1 MKKIVITLLFVALT
15 LSSFAQKKER
25 KDRIKALK
33 VALITEKLELSEA
46 EAQRFWPIYNA
57 YEKEA
62 EMLRINARQKR
73 RDLDINTI
81 TESEAKSALND
92 FLAFE
97 NEEQLLK
104 SDLVKSLLTAI
115 PAKKIILLKF
125 VEEQFKR
132 KMIEELKKRREKKGT
147 RN

>member
-15 LSSFAQKKER
+15 FSGFAQKKER

-33 VALITEKLELSEA
+33 VALITEKLELSET
-46 EAQRFWPIYNA
+46 EAQKFWPIYNA

-62 EMLRINARQKR
+62 DMLRINARQKR

-81 TESEAKSALND
+81 TESQAKSALND

-97 NEEQLLK
+97 SEEQLLK

-132 KMIEELKKRREKKGT
+132 KMIEELKKRREKKDT

>member
-1 MKKIVITLLFVALT
+1 MKKIVILLLFTALT
-15 LSSFAQKKER
+15 LSGFAQKKER

-33 VALITEKLELSEA
+33 VALITEKLELSET

-62 EMLRINARQKR
+62 DMLRINARQKR

-81 TESEAKSALND
+81 TESQAKSALND

-97 NEEQLLK
+97 SEEQLLK

-132 KMIEELKKRREKKGT
+132 KMIEELKKRREKKET